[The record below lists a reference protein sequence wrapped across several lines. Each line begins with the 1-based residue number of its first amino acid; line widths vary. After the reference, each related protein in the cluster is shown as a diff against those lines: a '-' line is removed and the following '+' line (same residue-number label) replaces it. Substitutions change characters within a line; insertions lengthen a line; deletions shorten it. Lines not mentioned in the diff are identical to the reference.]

1 MAQKTAV
8 VTLRLSA
15 KDARRIRTVQSLTDL
30 DRASLLREFIEDGLR
45 ERVIQAYRNGKIT
58 SQRAAE
64 ILDIPLRTFLSLL
77 EERGVEINWDNT
89 QLRSYM
95 RKNYGE

>member
-15 KDARRIRTVQSLTDL
+15 KDARRINSVQALTKADK
-30 DRASLLREFIEDGLR
+30 ATLLREFIEDGLR
-45 ERVIQAYRNGKIT
+45 KRVLESYRDAKIT

-64 ILDIPLRTFLSLL
+64 ILEIPLREFLDLL
-77 EERGVEINWDNT
+77 EKSGLEINWDAGVV
-89 QLRSYM
+89 RDYM
-95 RKNYGE
+95 KKRFGE